1 MLKRSTARRRST
13 PAEQP
18 PAGRWWA
25 VVGALLGIVVTLVF
39 QAPAAW
45 LAAALQTATDGKVA
59 LIDPRGTVWTGS
71 GRLRLSGGEG
81 SQASAALPTRL
92 DWRARPS
99 WSGLDLEL
107 VSACCTTAPVAVA
120 VRPHWGGLQAL
131 IAPQTANATPPIR
144 LPAALLQG
152 LGSPWNTLE
161 FDGSLSLSF
170 QGLSVEWTQGRLAV
184 AGRAELIASGM
195 SSRLSTLKPM
205 GSYRITISGGDTT
218 HLELSTL
225 EGSLQLSG
233 SGQWVGSRLRFSGE
247 ASATPEREA
256 ALSNLLNIIGRR
268 NGARSIISVG

>member
-1 MLKRSTARRRST
+1 MLMRATVRRRSQ
-13 PAEQP
+13 PAEKP
-18 PAGRWWA
+18 PAARWWA
-25 VVGALLGIVVTLVF
+25 VAGALLGVAVTLVF

-45 LAAALQTATDGKVA
+45 LAIALQSATDGKVA

-71 GRLRLSGGEG
+71 GRLRLSGGDG

-92 DWRARPS
+92 DWRARPA
-99 WSGLDLEL
+99 WSGLNLEML
-107 VSACCTTAPVAVA
+107 SACCTASPVAVA
-120 VRPHWGGLQAL
+120 LRPHWGGLQVL
-131 IAPQTANATPPIR
+131 VAPQTANPTPSIR
-144 LPAALLQG
+144 LPASLLQG

-170 QGLSVEWTQGRLAV
+170 QGLSVEWTQGRIAV
-184 AGRAELIASGM
+184 AGRVELIASGM
-195 SSRLSTLKPM
+195 SSRLSTPTHGRLL
-205 GSYRITISGGDTT
+205 ITISGGDTT
-218 HLELSTL
+218 RLDLATI

-247 ASATPEREA
+247 ASAAPEREA